1 MAAVSDMIC
10 QICKENQATIHLT
23 QQKSDRVVK
32 IHVCRRCAEEKGFDY
47 LEKSNFALGNI
58 ISGIFGESADAVRIK
73 KEDHVCAVCGT
84 SHDDFRDVAKL
95 GCSECY
101 EFFKPHVISVLRNLH
116 VKTQHFGKYPKSR
129 GTRAETARR
138 VTLLKEELERA
149 VAEECYE
156 RAAEIRDEL
165 RELEGKQAGGDEGC
179 PR

>member
-1 MAAVSDMIC
+1 MIC

-58 ISGIFGESADAVRIK
+58 ISGLFGDSADAVRMK
-73 KEDHVCAVCGT
+73 KEAHVCTLCGT

-101 EFFKPHVISVLRNLH
+101 ELFKPHLLSVLRNLH
-116 VKTQHFGKYPKSR
+116 VKTQHFGKFPKSR
-129 GTRAETARR
+129 SGRAETVKR
-138 VTLLKEELERA
+138 VTLLQEELERA
-149 VAEECYE
+149 IAEECYE

-165 RELEGKQAGGDEGC
+165 RELDEKQARGDKEC

>member
-1 MAAVSDMIC
+1 MVVASEMIC

-23 QQKSDRVVK
+23 QQKNDRVVK

-47 LEKSNFALGNI
+47 LEKSNYALGNI
-58 ISGIFGESADAVRIK
+58 ISGLFGDSTDAVRMK
-73 KEDHVCAVCGT
+73 KKTEVCDLCGT
-84 SHDDFRDVAKL
+84 SHEDFRNVAKL

-101 EFFKPHVISVLRNLH
+101 ELFKPHLLSVLRNLH
-116 VKTQHFGKYPKSR
+116 VKTQHFGKFPKSR
-129 GTRAETARR
+129 GERAKTVRK

-149 VAEECYE
+149 IAEECYE

-165 RELEGKQAGGDEGC
+165 KELDEKQVGGDKEC